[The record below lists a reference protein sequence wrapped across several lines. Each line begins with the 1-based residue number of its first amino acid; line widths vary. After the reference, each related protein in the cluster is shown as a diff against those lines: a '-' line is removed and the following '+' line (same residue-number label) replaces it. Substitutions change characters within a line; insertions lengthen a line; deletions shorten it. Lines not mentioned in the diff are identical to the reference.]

1 MTEVLCIGPS
11 QGPATAL
18 KCLLAPQ
25 EVRDRYRYLSH
36 LPLTCE
42 FVLCELEL
50 RPPLLSRDIL
60 RMFSGE
66 CVCVCEG
73 AEVSGTNRCGYI

>member
-1 MTEVLCIGPS
+1 M
-11 QGPATAL
+11 AL
-18 KCLLAPQ
+18 KCLYAVPPQ

-42 FVLCELEL
+42 FILCELDL

-60 RMFSGE
+60 RMFSGK
-66 CVCVCEG
+66 CVCVVDED
-73 AEVSGTNRCGYI
+73 AEVSGTDRCGYINKHC